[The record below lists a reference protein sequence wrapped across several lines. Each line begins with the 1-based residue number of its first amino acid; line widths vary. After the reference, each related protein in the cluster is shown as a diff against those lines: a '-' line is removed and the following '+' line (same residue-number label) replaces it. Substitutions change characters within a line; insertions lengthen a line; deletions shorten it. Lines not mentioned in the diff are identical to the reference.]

1 MALAEPRGGEIPQTS
16 YEIGLRDS
24 RPPPF
29 KVEVVGKDGPLPP
42 ILQRVAH
49 SSPAAPC
56 TTSGTAHAGRPQAG
70 WQVQTRYPKAPQ
82 HWTSH
87 RIAPLA
93 QRLKES
99 PSLRVLSAP
108 LSEAR
113 DRYRGLQAPRPPVP
127 QHHNTLG
134 SLDEQF
140 DSPRWLVEPPVSMAH
155 ISFRRFQ
162 RSELS
167 APSRLDVPPAYSP
180 HLARVRAA
188 SPRPR
193 RGAPHV
199 EPSPSMRP
207 LADLLLADGSS
218 SEYRSSFSPA
228 HPRLDTTV
236 VTPASSNQEGSG
248 TQGAGPPHPS
258 DVRLAV
264 FAVPQMYA
272 TESDSYGSGRPRVA

>member
-1 MALAEPRGGEIPQTS
+1 MGLAEPRGGEIPQTS
-16 YEIGLRDS
+16 YEIGLRYS

-42 ILQRVAH
+42 ILQRVAR
-49 SSPAAPC
+49 SAPAAPG

-70 WQVQTRYPKAPQ
+70 WQVQTRYPKAPP

-93 QRLKES
+93 QRLKEC

-113 DRYRGLQAPRPPVP
+113 DRYRGLQAPHPPVP
-127 QHHNTLG
+127 QHYDTLR
-134 SLDEQF
+134 SLYEQL
-140 DSPRWLVEPPVSMAH
+140 DSARWLVEPPVSTAH
-155 ISFRRFQ
+155 ASFRRFQ

-180 HLARVRAA
+180 HPARVRVAP
-188 SPRPR
+188 SPPR
-193 RGAPHV
+193 RGAPHL

-207 LADLLLADGSS
+207 LADLLLADSS
-218 SEYRSSFSPA
+218 GSEYRSSFSQA
-228 HPRLDTTV
+228 HPRVDTTV
-236 VTPASSNQEGSG
+236 LTPASSNQEGSG

-272 TESDSYGSGRPRVA
+272 TESDGYGSGRPRVV